1 MADIIVNSVL
11 KGYVRMRDRN
21 RIKPFLIEFE
31 SQWQKVPFM
40 RFGQLIENLSSFVK
54 TKYDK
59 DDLFYMEDT
68 ELMNM
73 LKEYLQHCK

>member
-1 MADIIVNSVL
+1 
-11 KGYVRMRDRN
+11 MRDRN

-40 RFGQLIENLSSFVK
+40 RFGQLMENLSSFAKVK
-54 TKYDK
+54 YGAE
-59 DDLFYMEDT
+59 DLFYIEDN
-68 ELMNM
+68 ELLNM

>member
-1 MADIIVNSVL
+1 MIFL
-11 KGYVRMRDRN
+11 RDRN

-40 RFGQLIENLSSFVK
+40 RFGQLIENLSAFVK
-54 TKYDK
+54 TKYER

-73 LKEYLQHCK
+73 LKEYLQHC